1 MLDDIVIKY
10 IKHIKDIKHIMSFK
24 HSKGQLS
31 ELLKIRKFIIFK
43 INHPFWL
50 FEYDKLYNYNHNNRG
65 KQENQREKTLPNKIF
80 LQEVSCAIKPN

>member
-31 ELLKIRKFIIFK
+31 ELFKIR
-43 INHPFWL
+43 
-50 FEYDKLYNYNHNNRG
+50 
-65 KQENQREKTLPNKIF
+65 
-80 LQEVSCAIKPN
+80 

>member
-50 FEYDKLYNYNHNNRG
+50 FEYDKLYN
-65 KQENQREKTLPNKIF
+65 
-80 LQEVSCAIKPN
+80 